1 MTPPSAIH
9 AVFITDAGYALPTA
23 VAVRSLRDSRA
34 PGTEVAVHVLARGL
48 APEDRALLAG
58 LAGERFAVDL
68 REGESDP
75 VLDGLTGADG
85 HVSSSALQ
93 KFHLADIFPEL
104 DRILYLDG
112 DILVEK
118 DLSALWKTD
127 LEGAPLAAVPDFKM
141 MRKGMPRRLGL
152 PRDTYFNSGVML
164 LDLARW
170 RADGIAEKLVD
181 WKLHGTNF
189 LMDQDAFNAV
199 LGDRAKWLPV
209 SANFGTF
216 LLDRSCLP
224 ELRAFYGD
232 ATLTL
237 EGLVSGIEILH
248 CPGWCKPWL
257 CYNAPGSARW
267 ASVYGELFPGRPLHR
282 RMMPLEERHARFPDI
297 ALLGEPVPP
306 HPRVV
311 VSLTSHPARVGF
323 VAATVRSVL
332 DGTVPPD
339 AIEVWLGKEKFP
351 GGEADLPEDLLALVA
366 SSEGRVAVRWAE
378 KDLGPATKLLYA
390 RQAHPGEAVVTV
402 DDDQIYPATMLETLL
417 ASFGEHPGAVSACR
431 AHLMVMDAGTVLPYS
446 EWPQDLAGLVDTPSH
461 QLLATGV
468 CGVLYPPGLLPEKLF
483 DAETM
488 LRLSP
493 RNDDLWF
500 KAVELL
506 AGVPVVQAGGIPLQQ
521 IQPDTVESGLS
532 IGNVRGHANDSQ
544 LAALVAWVEEESGL
558 AVEELV
564 WRGGFAT
571 VLSVRELN
579 AFYRAGLPSV
589 RSAVRK
595 TAALRFAGKRDRL
608 LAQREKLLSRRDA
621 LQAEGKALKKRLAR
635 LERSPLLR
643 LVRLAAA
650 PFRRLRA
657 LARRAAGK

>member
-1 MTPPSAIH
+1 MDFSPHMTSSSAIH
-9 AVFITDAGYALPTA
+9 VVFITDAGYVLPTA
-23 VAVRSLRDSRA
+23 VAIRSLRDSRA
-34 PGTEVAVHVLARGL
+34 PETEVAVHVLARGL
-48 APEDRALLAG
+48 SPDDRALLAG

-68 REGESDP
+68 REGENDP
-75 VLDGLTGADG
+75 VLDGLSGADG

-118 DLSALWKTD
+118 DLSAFWKTN

-141 MRKGMPRRLGL
+141 MRKGMPKRLGL

-181 WKLHGTNF
+181 WKLHAKNF

-199 LGDRAKWLPV
+199 LGGSAKWLPV

-216 LLDRSCLP
+216 LLDRTYLP
-224 ELRAFYGD
+224 DLRSFYRD
-232 ATLTL
+232 NSLTL
-237 EGLVSGIEILH
+237 ENLVSGMEILH
-248 CPGWCKPWL
+248 CPAWCKPWL
-257 CYNAPGSARW
+257 CYNAPGAARW
-267 ASVYGELFPGRPLHR
+267 ASVYGELFPGRPLKR
-282 RMMPLEERHARFPDI
+282 RMMPLEERHVRFPDI
-297 ALLGEPVPP
+297 DALGEPVPP
-306 HPRVV
+306 HPAVV
-311 VSLTSHPARVGF
+311 VSLTSHPARAGF
-323 VAATVRSVL
+323 LAATLRSVL
-332 DGTVPPD
+332 EGTVLPE

-351 GGEADLPEDLLALVA
+351 NGEADLPAELLSLVA
-366 SSEGRVAVRWAE
+366 SSGGRVAVRWAE

-390 RQAHPGEAVVTV
+390 CKAHPDEAVVTI

-417 ASFGEHPGAVSACR
+417 ASWGEHPEAVSACR
-431 AHLMVMDAGTVLPYS
+431 AHLMVLDGGKVLPYS
-446 EWPQDLAGLVDTPSH
+446 EWPQDVSGLVDTPSH

-483 DAETM
+483 DTETM

-506 AGVPVVQAGGIPLQQ
+506 SGVPVVQAGKIPLQQ
-521 IQPDTVESGLS
+521 IQPESVESGLS

-544 LAALVAWVEEESGL
+544 LAALVAWLEEESGRS
-558 AVEELV
+558 VEELV
-564 WRGGFAT
+564 RQGGLAT

-579 AFYRAGLPSV
+579 AFYRFGLPSV

-595 TAALRFAGKRDRL
+595 AAALRFAAKRDKL
-608 LAQREKLLSRRDA
+608 LAQRSALRAEK
-621 LQAEGKALKKRLAR
+621 KTLKKRLAR
-635 LERSPLLR
+635 LERPLLPR

-650 PFRRLRA
+650 PFRCFRS
-657 LARRAAGK
+657 LARRAGKAE